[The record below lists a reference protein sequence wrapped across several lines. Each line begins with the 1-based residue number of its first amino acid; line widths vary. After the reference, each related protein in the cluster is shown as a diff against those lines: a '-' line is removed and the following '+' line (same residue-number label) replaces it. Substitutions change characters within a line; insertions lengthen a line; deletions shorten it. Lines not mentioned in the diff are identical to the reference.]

1 MHNYDDYTFC
11 IFLYNLF
18 TVFWICIIFLNLKV
32 MNTLNSF
39 LCISSSSNHTFQGT
53 FPEHMQ
59 TFCIIIFWNTMSVI
73 LITSSIEMSNHL
85 LSVYNLPESHCSV
98 IHRSN
103 LPHTSF
109 FFYFV
114 YHGTI
119 RIQMCHNRYSFHLIF
134 RISNNTYS
142 IHAYFFF

>member
-1 MHNYDDYTFC
+1 MHTLRRLHILYISLQSLYC
-11 IFLYNLF
+11 IL
-18 TVFWICIIFLNLKV
+18 ICIIFLNLKV
-32 MNTLNSF
+32 MEYTQLF
-39 LCISSSSNHTFQGT
+39 PLYKFQQQSYLSRH

-109 FFYFV
+109 PNSSMLKCPILKHALCFS
-114 YHGTI
+114 HI
-119 RIQMCHNRYSFHLIF
+119 RSVPDIRKNCPFNDFSRK
-134 RISNNTYS
+134 
-142 IHAYFFF
+142 

>member
-98 IHRSN
+98 IHR
-103 LPHTSF
+103 
-109 FFYFV
+109 
-114 YHGTI
+114 
-119 RIQMCHNRYSFHLIF
+119 IQSA
-134 RISNNTYS
+134 
-142 IHAYFFF
+142 AYFIPNSSMLKCPILKHALCFPIYAASLI

>member
-1 MHNYDDYTFC
+1 MRESCLQTGTFICKLGISVTKQDFHLQRGSLVLQMGFSAYYLPKHN
-11 IFLYNLF
+11 NLF
-18 TVFWICIIFLNLKV
+18 HITLFWICIIFLNLKV

-109 FFYFV
+109 
-114 YHGTI
+114 
-119 RIQMCHNRYSFHLIF
+119 LILPC
-134 RISNNTYS
+134 
-142 IHAYFFF
+142 